1 MWQGT
6 LGMARPIFRLEK
18 VNLIQIFYTF
28 RLRLLKHKNIG
39 ENEMKVEKENV
50 TFTGLV
56 FEIVGTYNQ
65 IKESSS

>member
-1 MWQGT
+1 
-6 LGMARPIFRLEK
+6 
-18 VNLIQIFYTF
+18 
-28 RLRLLKHKNIG
+28 
-39 ENEMKVEKENV
+39 MKVEKENV